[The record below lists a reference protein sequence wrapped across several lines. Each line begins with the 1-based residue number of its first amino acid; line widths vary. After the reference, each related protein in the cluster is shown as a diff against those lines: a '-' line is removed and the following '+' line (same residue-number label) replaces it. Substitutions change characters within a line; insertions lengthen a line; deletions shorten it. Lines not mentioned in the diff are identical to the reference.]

1 MDKVY
6 VVEVWHS
13 RNYQGI
19 LGVFAA
25 RSLASKAVD
34 EAQKQEAK
42 DGDKST
48 YRIKDFVLGETKL
61 G

>member
-1 MDKVY
+1 M
-6 VVEVWHS
+6 
-13 RNYQGI
+13 
-19 LGVFAA
+19 
-25 RSLASKAVD
+25 AVD
-34 EAQKQEAK
+34 EAQKQEVK